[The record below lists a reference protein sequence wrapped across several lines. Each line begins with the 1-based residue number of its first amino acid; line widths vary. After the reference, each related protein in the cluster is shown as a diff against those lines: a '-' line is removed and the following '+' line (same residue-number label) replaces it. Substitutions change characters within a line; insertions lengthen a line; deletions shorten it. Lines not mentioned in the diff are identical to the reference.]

1 MPSVTT
7 FPPDVVEYLRLHHI
21 ITLSTA
27 SFTGLPHANTV
38 AYANDT
44 GALYFAAL
52 GGTTVVRNIADNK
65 YVSFTI
71 DDYTTDWRKVRE
83 LQGVGAC
90 QPADEQEAFDAS
102 VLFKG
107 KFARSHV
114 DPVGTIHVVRPI
126 EMHFVDYDYDVVSAL
141 GERQQAPEVTSRIL
155 AMDEAARAPV
165 HAAVSTSLDRSSFA
179 AGEVIFRPGDPAGQY
194 YVVVEGEVEVRGEGY
209 GADQTVTRVGP
220 GQLFGDQATL
230 KGQRGVF
237 TAHAV
242 APTVLLA
249 VRREAMR
256 DLLLPREGVEDRPHG

>member
-1 MPSVTT
+1 MPTVTT
-7 FPPDVVEYLRLHHI
+7 FPRDVVDYLRLHHI

-27 SFTGLPHANTV
+27 SFTGMPHANTV

-44 GALYFAAL
+44 EALYFAAL
-52 GGTTVVRNIADNK
+52 GGSTVYRNIADNK
-65 YVSFTI
+65 YMAFTI

-90 QPADEQEAFDAS
+90 QPANQQEATYAAA
-102 VLFKG
+102 LFAA

-114 DPVGTIHVVRPI
+114 DPVGITHIVRPL
-126 EMHFVDYDYDVVSAL
+126 EMHFVDYDYDVVSAQ
-141 GERQQAPEVTSRIL
+141 GEQAPEITSRIL
-155 AMDEAARAPV
+155 AIDNSAQSPV
-165 HAAVSTSLDRSSFA
+165 HAAVATSLDRSSFA
-179 AGEVIFRPGDPAGQY
+179 ADEVIFRPGDPAGQY

-237 TAHAV
+237 TAHAI

-256 DLLLPREGVEDRPHG
+256 DLLLPRNGPEQRPLG

>member
-1 MPSVTT
+1 MPTVTT
-7 FPPDVVEYLRLHHI
+7 FPRDVVEYLRLHHI

-27 SFTGLPHANTV
+27 SFTGMPHANTV

-44 GALYFAAL
+44 EALYFAAL
-52 GGTTVVRNIADNK
+52 AGSTVYRNIADNK
-65 YVSFTI
+65 YMAFTI

-90 QPADEQEAFDAS
+90 HAATPQEAAYATA
-102 VLFKG
+102 LFTA
-107 KFARSHV
+107 KFARSRI
-114 DPVGTIHVVRPI
+114 DPVGTVHIVRPL
-126 EMHFVDYDYDVVSAL
+126 EMHFVDYDYNVVSIQ
-141 GERQQAPEVTSRIL
+141 GEPTPEITDRIL
-155 AMDEAARAPV
+155 TIDDGAKLPV
-165 HAAVSTSLDRSSFA
+165 HAAVSTSLDRSTFA
-179 AGEVIFRPGDPAGQY
+179 TGEVIFRPGDPAGQY

-230 KGQRGVF
+230 RGQRGVF

-256 DLLLPREGVEDRPHG
+256 DLLLPQTDPERPR